1 MTLRAIQRYSK
12 TGDSKTGVIC
22 RGVTQDL
29 SPQHSVLEGVRAREA
44 PPIPEGLQTVTG
56 GWGNGCHFRPWCS
69 HWSIGSPVLVHLSP
83 TFMQVTK
90 QTQWVS
96 LAPQKHLDSKKC
108 NKVKGKKEDL
118 SDSRLQSHPESSVS
132 SFLYP
137 KGVRVTSSCLSAA
150 WVPTSRTMH
159 FAYTRSESYPPGHI
173 LPVKT

>member
-22 RGVTQDL
+22 RGATQDL
-29 SPQHSVLEGVRAREA
+29 SPRHSVLEGVRAREA

-56 GWGNGCHFRPWCS
+56 GWGNGCHFLPWCS

-90 QTQWVS
+90 QTLWVS

-108 NKVKGKKEDL
+108 NKLKGKKKKTSQTADYKAT
-118 SDSRLQSHPESSVS
+118 QSLLCLLFSIQKELELRALVSQQHESPQAALCTLPTHGLRATHQDT
-132 SFLYP
+132 F
-137 KGVRVTSSCLSAA
+137 CL
-150 WVPTSRTMH
+150 
-159 FAYTRSESYPPGHI
+159 
-173 LPVKT
+173 